1 MSNYIKKSTRKKST
15 RRSTRKKSTR
25 RSTRKKSTRKKS
37 TRRSTRKKS
46 TRKKS
51 TRRSTRKKSRIDGYG
66 NTTVV
71 DKFITKLKNAN
82 RYAKLNYKYDIDF
95 TDEKEFKDILKEKS
109 ISLLKVKL
117 NRYINLVKNS
127 VLYPKVETEN
137 FRNEYLKKLL
147 ELKKNIYSIPSLP
160 AYPKKFLK
168 KRSINVLSPIEENTI
183 GLSRQSSFEDSPYE
197 QSYNLI
203 KYKHKINPNK
213 KRVYYTSDKYFDIE
227 DTKV

>member
-37 TRRSTRKKS
+37 TRRS

-168 KRSINVLSPIEENTI
+168 KRSINVLSPIEENNI